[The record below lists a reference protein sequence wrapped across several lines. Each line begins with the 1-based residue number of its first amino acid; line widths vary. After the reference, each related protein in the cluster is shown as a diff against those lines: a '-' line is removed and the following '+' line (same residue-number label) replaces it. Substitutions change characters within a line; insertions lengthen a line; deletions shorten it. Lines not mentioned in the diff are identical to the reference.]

1 MQIEQIIV
9 RPSEDLVLVQ
19 HRDNAGRAGTV
30 AVAVGK
36 LDEKPAE
43 GLKAF
48 LADCEGRLPAE
59 PETPPQTEVE
69 QEIAELEYRLDHL
82 RKSIGLAVAVPV
94 EAAAS
99 EAKGFAP

>member
-30 AVAVGK
+30 SVAVGK
-36 LDEKPAE
+36 LDDQPAE

-59 PETPPQTEVE
+59 PEGPEQTEVE
-69 QEIAELEYRLDHL
+69 QEIAELEYRLEHL
-82 RKSIGLAVAVPV
+82 RKSLGVAVPV
-94 EAAAS
+94 GPVVAESQIAS
-99 EAKGFAP
+99 P

>member
-43 GLKAF
+43 GLKAL

-69 QEIAELEYRLDHL
+69 QEIAELEYRLEHL
-82 RKSIGLAVAVPV
+82 RKSLGAATPI
-94 EAAAS
+94 EAAGGKA
-99 EAKGFAP
+99 EVATP